1 MRDLARDFALLVL
14 LAVETAAVWLE
25 EFTRRR
31 PR

>member
-25 EFTRRR
+25 EFARRR